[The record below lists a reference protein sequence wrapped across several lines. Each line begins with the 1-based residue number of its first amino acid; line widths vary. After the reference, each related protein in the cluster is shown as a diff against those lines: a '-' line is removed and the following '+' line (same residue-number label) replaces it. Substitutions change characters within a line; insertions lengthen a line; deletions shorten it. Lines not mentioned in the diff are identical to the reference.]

1 MGVETL
7 AGREA
12 FRLFRRSPEKYV
24 RGVSGLYMLSLA
36 DSGIG
41 RLARASYF
49 FIRHVDDV
57 LDGAG
62 VHISDPPSLMY

>member
-24 RGVSGLYMLSLA
+24 RGVWTAPPKLPPM
-36 DSGIG
+36 I
-41 RLARASYF
+41 
-49 FIRHVDDV
+49 
-57 LDGAG
+57 
-62 VHISDPPSLMY
+62 DPV